1 MKKKFLDL
9 GLQPLANKYYKKT
22 KKLTVK
28 KKELYRLE
36 VLFDEKTKL
45 VSLKKKIPVEK
56 MFDNNYPYRS
66 SMSITMNNSFKK
78 LSKKI
83 LTNFSPKKILEIG
96 SNDGALIKNFNS
108 EKVICVEPCGNLAKI
123 TKKKGYTTYSKY
135 WNFNLSKIIKKKFN
149 SVDLIY
155 SSNTITHI
163 KNLDD
168 VFSSITNILSAKG
181 ILIIEDPSLLECIRK
196 TSYDQF
202 YNEHIYVFSTL
213 SLKNILKKHN
223 LTLFDIEKL
232 PTHGGSLR
240 YYIKRNLNS
249 KLKIKNSVKKQITE
263 EKKFNLH
270 KFTTY
275 LKFGLKIKQSRNQ
288 LRNILFKIKSRGYK
302 IIGYGATAKATT
314 VLNYC
319 KINHKIID
327 MFLDTTPEK
336 ANRYMPGTDIKI
348 IKYNKKLLLNIKY
361 IFLGAWNFK
370 DEIFKK
376 EKKFIKKGGK
386 FITHVPIPKI
396 FS

>member
-1 MKKKFLDL
+1 M
-9 GLQPLANKYYKKT
+9 
-22 KKLTVK
+22 
-28 KKELYRLE
+28 
-36 VLFDEKTKL
+36 
-45 VSLKKKIPVEK
+45 
-56 MFDNNYPYRS
+56 
-66 SMSITMNNSFKK
+66 
-78 LSKKI
+78 
-83 LTNFSPKKILEIG
+83 
-96 SNDGALIKNFNS
+96 
-108 EKVICVEPCGNLAKI
+108 
-123 TKKKGYTTYSKY
+123 
-135 WNFNLSKIIKKKFN
+135 SKIIKKKFN

-163 KNLDD
+163 KDLDD
-168 VFSSITNILSAKG
+168 VFRSITNILSNKG
-181 ILIIEDPSLLECIRK
+181 ILIIEDPSLLECIKK

-213 SLKNILKKHN
+213 SLKNILKKHS

-249 KLKIKNSVKKQITE
+249 KFKIKKSVKKQITE

-270 KFTTY
+270 KFSTY
-275 LKFGLKIKQSRNQ
+275 LNFGLKIKQSRNQ
-288 LRNILFKIKSRGYK
+288 LRNILLKIKSRGDK

-327 MFLDTTPEK
+327 IFLDTTPEK
-336 ANRYMPGTDIKI
+336 ANRFMPGTDIKI
-348 IKYNKKLLLNIKY
+348 IKYNQKLLLNIKY

-376 EKKFIKKGGK
+376 EKNFIKKGGK
-386 FITHVPIPKI
+386 FITHVPKPKI
-396 FS
+396 LS